1 MRRLPALL
9 ILLPLIAVACGGGG
23 QKSTPTKPAAVSNP
37 GRTAIVALLHAAV
50 HSDTK
55 ALWDLLSK
63 PSQQRLGPSYAAF
76 SVASAPQI
84 EQALKP
90 FESTTITPFIS
101 RSVSQQFGIVAIRSG
116 ARALAFPLRRE
127 NGTWK
132 IETPGP
138 VQFRILGPQPG
149 SRGSVAQ
156 IGVEVRSPG
165 VLGDAVVFVDGK
177 PVRPNLTPTPKTATV
192 FANLQPALPAGVHI
206 AVIYAEE
213 GRDASAEAWTFTA
226 TKPA

>member
-1 MRRLPALL
+1 MRRLAALL
-9 ILLPLIAVACGGGG
+9 VALPLTVAACGGGS
-23 QKSTPTKPAAVSNP
+23 KSTPTKPAAVSDP
-37 GRTAIVALLHAAV
+37 GRAAIVALLHAAA
-50 HSDTK
+50 HNDTK
-55 ALWDLLSK
+55 ALWNLLSK
-63 PSQQRLGPSYAAF
+63 PSQQRLGPAYAAF
-76 SVASAPQI
+76 KLASAPQI

-90 FESTTITPFIS
+90 FESATITPFIS
-101 RSVSQQFGIVAIRSG
+101 QSVSQQFGIVAISSG

-138 VQFRILGPQPG
+138 LQFQILGPQPG
-149 SRGSVAQ
+149 SSGPVAQ
-156 IGVEVRSPG
+156 IGVEVHSPG
-165 VLGDAVVFVDGK
+165 VLGDAIVFVDGK
-177 PVRPNLTPTPKTATV
+177 AVRPTLTPTPKNATV

-226 TKPA
+226 TKPT